1 MRNFGFATTKSRTID
16 YEKID
21 TRLIGY
27 VLENEPTFNAC
38 LSCGSCTAICSA
50 GNLTSFNIRRLS
62 LQIRLGELEHA
73 HEELD
78 KCMLCGK
85 CLLECPRGINTRNV
99 IMLMKKGL
107 YMIEHESKENN
118 DR

>member
-1 MRNFGFATTKSRTID
+1 MRNFGFTTSKSRTID
-16 YEKID
+16 YDKID
-21 TRLIGY
+21 TRLISY
-27 VLENEPTFNAC
+27 VLENEPTFNTC
-38 LSCGSCTAICSA
+38 MSCGSCTAICSA
-50 GNLTSFNIRRLS
+50 GSLTPFNVRKLS
-62 LQIRLGELEHA
+62 LQIRLGDYSNA

-107 YMIEHESKENN
+107 TLFNINDKE
-118 DR
+118 

>member
-1 MRNFGFATTKSRTID
+1 MKNFGFSTTASRTID
-16 YEKID
+16 YAKID
-21 TRLIGY
+21 HRLISY
-27 VLENEPTFNAC
+27 ILENEPTFNAC

-50 GNLTSFNIRRLS
+50 GNLTSFNIRKLS
-62 LQIRLGELEHA
+62 LQIRLGDFAHA
-73 HEELD
+73 HEEVD

-107 YMIEHESKENN
+107 TIFDIKEKS
-118 DR
+118 

>member
-1 MRNFGFATTKSRTID
+1 MRDFGFTTTKSRTID
-16 YEKID
+16 YDKID
-21 TRLIGY
+21 TRLISY

-38 LSCGSCTAICSA
+38 MSCGSCTAICSA
-50 GNLTSFNIRRLS
+50 GNLTPFNIRKLS
-62 LQIRLGELEHA
+62 LQIRLGDYSNA

-107 YMIEHESKENN
+107 TLFNIKDKE
-118 DR
+118 

>member
-1 MRNFGFATTKSRTID
+1 MRNFGFATTKSRTVD
-16 YEKID
+16 YSKID

-27 VLENEPTFNAC
+27 ILENEPTFNAC

-50 GNLTSFNIRRLS
+50 GNLTNFNIRKLS
-62 LQIRLGELEHA
+62 LLIRLGELEKIHT
-73 HEELD
+73 EID

-99 IMLMKKGL
+99 IMLIKKGL
-107 YMIEHESKENN
+107 TIFDIKDQE
-118 DR
+118 